1 MGNLSNPAMDAWLIA
16 LAIVV
21 IVFLGW
27 WILKRFEGPAESEF
41 EDWARTCLEK
51 QAMKRGGSV
60 KMSGQTALL
69 TTPYKNISIEVSKAL
84 VPGYEDNEYIYAR
97 FKSPLFADKSFKVIV
112 DSDDEWLKPRFVAH
126 RMEVADERFRGKYIV
141 DASDGDFVNSVLSAE
156 IRDRLLKRTVDVRF
170 GKRVGHRLGEQGWLT
185 VFTGAINEE
194 AYDSLIEIAV
204 IFYERFEV
212 LEQERRVA

>member
-27 WILKRFEGPAESEF
+27 WILKRFEGRGESEV
-41 EDWARTCLEK
+41 EDWARTWLEK

-126 RMEVADERFRGKYIV
+126 RMEVA
-141 DASDGDFVNSVLSAE
+141 
-156 IRDRLLKRTVDVRF
+156 
-170 GKRVGHRLGEQGWLT
+170 
-185 VFTGAINEE
+185 
-194 AYDSLIEIAV
+194 
-204 IFYERFEV
+204 
-212 LEQERRVA
+212 